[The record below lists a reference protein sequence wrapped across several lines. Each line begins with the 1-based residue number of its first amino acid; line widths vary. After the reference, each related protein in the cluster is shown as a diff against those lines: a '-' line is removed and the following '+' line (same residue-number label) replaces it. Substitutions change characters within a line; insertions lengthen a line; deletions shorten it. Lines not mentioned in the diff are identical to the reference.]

1 MNTLILGLG
10 NSLRGDDGVGP
21 AVIEKL
27 RNHPDLPPNVD
38 LVDGGTAG
46 LETAVYLQNRQKVII
61 IDAADVGC
69 PPGTWR
75 RFTLA
80 EAQLL
85 MGAAQMRGTL
95 HTVGLAEAL
104 ALAEA
109 LDIMPET
116 LIIFGVQPEHVDWEL
131 GLSTAVASCIPD
143 LCSQVLKEAQ
153 QLGPV
158 RGAFP

>member
-27 RNHPDLPPNVD
+27 RNHPDLLPNVD
-38 LVDGGTAG
+38 LIDGGTGG
-46 LETAVYLQNRQKVII
+46 LETVVYLQNRHKVII
-61 IDAADVGC
+61 IDAADVDC

-85 MGAAQMRGTL
+85 MDAAQMRGTL

-104 ALAEA
+104 TLAEA

-116 LIIFGVQPEHVDWEL
+116 LIIFGVQPEHVDWVE
-131 GLSTAVASCIPD
+131 GLSTAVAECISD
-143 LCSQVLKEAQ
+143 LCSQVLKEAHNPQ
-153 QLGPV
+153 
-158 RGAFP
+158 